1 MLGILVVSSLY
12 FFSAALQAVAF
23 SFFIGAGNTLSISIG
38 YTVLVVFNLIK
49 DPIRELPM
57 SIGFAI
63 EFLVSMKRIQ
73 KFLLLKEI
81 NETVVSRKEGTEGLA
96 VEVKEQSNFLWGIR
110 KNDDEKDKEEEKE
123 HKEVLKKRKQ
133 VKKSKKNATEVYE
146 EDGEDAGQREQPLH
160 RVRSFVHPRHPFID
174 RQPCRGVH
182 AGGQLL
188 GAGATLAPIVSN
200 FTAAQ
205 RLLLAS
211 AGEARRNGLQ
221 GGGAGSATA
230 EFVRTEA
237 VRVLG
242 SLL

>member
-1 MLGILVVSSLY
+1 MLRIKLLLGILVVSSLY

-73 KFLLLKEI
+73 KFLLLEEI
-81 NETVVSRKEGTEGLA
+81 NETVVSRKEGTEGPA

-146 EDGEDAGQREQPLH
+146 EDGEDAGQREQPLLLDDKKEASPEKKAVD
-160 RVRSFVHPRHPFID
+160 RVVTVEESM
-174 RQPCRGVH
+174 
-182 AGGQLL
+182 ALK
-188 GAGATLAPIVSN
+188 N
-200 FTAAQ
+200 F
-205 RLLLAS
+205 
-211 AGEARRNGLQ
+211 GLTINK
-221 GGGAGSATA
+221 G
-230 EFVRTEA
+230 EFVCIIGD
-237 VRVLG
+237 VG
-242 SLL
+242 SGKSSLLSSLIGDLLYIDNAFKN